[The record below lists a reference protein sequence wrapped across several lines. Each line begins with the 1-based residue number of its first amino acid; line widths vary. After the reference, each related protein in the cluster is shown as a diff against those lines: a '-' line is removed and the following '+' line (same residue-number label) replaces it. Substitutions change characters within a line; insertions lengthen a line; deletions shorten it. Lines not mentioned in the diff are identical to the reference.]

1 MMEQKKTENQRKIET
16 ERSTSIMHIKFVARC
31 NRSSQKREETASGKF
46 GFYFIMQST
55 VAYETPARTQDSP
68 SRRNIPFYFGVQTKA
83 NRDKS
88 IINARLH
95 TKAAQCATERDS
107 EREKTVCSLFKVIAS
122 FKGTSLFACIEC
134 N

>member
-1 MMEQKKTENQRKIET
+1 
-16 ERSTSIMHIKFVARC
+16 MHIKFVARC
-31 NRSSQKREETASGKF
+31 NRSSQKKGKKRRQESLVF
-46 GFYFIMQST
+46 LLLCK
-55 VAYETPARTQDSP
+55 ARWPRTQDSP

-83 NRDKS
+83 NTDKS

-122 FKGTSLFACIEC
+122 FKGTSPFCMH
-134 N
+134 